1 MLRGLQVSFKLELWE
16 QPKVELGSGGR
27 EVANMKIAS
36 AGVKI
41 PKKMSWSLNRLLNY
55 TTVLNEDLLECVL
68 AVPMWENN

>member
-1 MLRGLQVSFKLELWE
+1 M
-16 QPKVELGSGGR
+16 ELGSGGR

-68 AVPMWENN
+68 AVPM